1 MGSVK
6 RLLQGDRRMQNV
18 AVQSLSRALGW
29 AGVLPFVGL
38 SLASAFPTSVI
49 DAKWALG
56 ALTLYGAAILSFLGG
71 VTWGLTLAREGQLDP
86 QSGVRG
92 LVVSNGASLAA
103 FGATLLPAAMGLPV
117 LMTGFVA
124 MLVYDLRN
132 IARGL
137 LPAWYRPLRIGLSAA
152 AIASLGLALLRVW

>member
-1 MGSVK
+1 MK
-6 RLLQGDRRMQNV
+6 NT
-18 AVQSLSRALGW
+18 AVQRLSHALGW
-29 AGVLPFVGL
+29 AGVLPFAAL
-38 SLASAFPTSVI
+38 SLASAFPTTVV
-49 DAKWALG
+49 DAQRALG

-103 FGATLLPAAMGLPV
+103 CGATLLPVALGLPL

-137 LPAWYRPLRIGLSAA
+137 LPAWYRPLRTGLSAVA
-152 AIASLGLALLRVW
+152 VASLGLALLRA